1 MYKSNLQPTKTTHV
15 LLGSYKLLILNNI
28 KITLLMSG
36 NEKQQNPTSHDS
48 ELAGIAGISVSEVV
62 DGETIV
68 ELRAEDLPT
77 RDLERVF
84 RRRKQLAVQ
93 RHLRIAEQYIQNII
107 KGKFPKIDL
116 R

>member
-1 MYKSNLQPTKTTHV
+1 
-15 LLGSYKLLILNNI
+15 
-28 KITLLMSG
+28 MSG

-116 R
+116 RYGLISIIGKLKSIILLFHSTSLVKQVS